1 MNNIKNKVYTL
12 GEEISNSITHGIG
25 SLLSIAAL
33 VLMVIVA
40 AYHKNTMGIVTSAI
54 FGASLI
60 ILYTMSTLYHAIS
73 NEKAKKIFKIF
84 DHVSIYWLI
93 AGTYTPFTLVALK
106 SINPLKAWIVF
117 GIVWAIAII
126 GTITYA
132 IFKNKF
138 KILNVI
144 SYVVMGWVVII
155 ALPEII
161 EFFKVNNAMNG
172 LYLLASG
179 GIAYTLGIIFYALQ
193 KKFKYSHSIWHVF
206 VLLGSILQFFSVI
219 LYVI

>member
-40 AYHKNTMGIVTSAI
+40 ASHKNAIGVVTSAI
-54 FGASLI
+54 FGSSLI

-93 AGTYTPFTLVALK
+93 AGTYTPFTLVALR
-106 SINPLKAWIVF
+106 SINPAKAWTVF

-138 KILNVI
+138 KILNI
-144 SYVVMGWVVII
+144 ASYVIMGWVVII

-161 EFFKVNNAMNG
+161 EFFKINNAMPG
-172 LYLLASG
+172 LYLLAFG
-179 GIAYTLGIIFYALQ
+179 GIAYTFGIIFYVLQ
-193 KKFKYSHSIWHVF
+193 KKFKYSHSIWHLF

>member
-1 MNNIKNKVYTL
+1 
-12 GEEISNSITHGIG
+12 
-25 SLLSIAAL
+25 
-33 VLMVIVA
+33 
-40 AYHKNTMGIVTSAI
+40 
-54 FGASLI
+54 
-60 ILYTMSTLYHAIS
+60 MSTLYHAIS

-93 AGTYTPFTLVALK
+93 AGTYTPFTLVALR
-106 SINPLKAWIVF
+106 SINPAKAWTVF

-138 KILNVI
+138 KILNI
-144 SYVVMGWVVII
+144 ASYVIMGWVVII

-161 EFFKVNNAMNG
+161 EFFKINNAMPG
-172 LYLLASG
+172 LYLLAFG
-179 GIAYTLGIIFYALQ
+179 GIAYTFGIIFYVLQ
-193 KKFKYSHSIWHVF
+193 KKFKYSHSIWHLF

>member
-1 MNNIKNKVYTL
+1 MTNTKNKIYTL

-40 AYHKNTMGIVTSAI
+40 VYHKNTMGIVTSAI

-161 EFFKVNNAMNG
+161 ESFKVNNAMNG

-179 GIAYTLGIIFYALQ
+179 GIAYTFGIIFYALQ
-193 KKFKYSHSIWHVF
+193 KKFKYSHSIWHIF

>member
-1 MNNIKNKVYTL
+1 MLNSNKKIYTL

-40 AYHKNTMGIVTSAI
+40 ASHKNAIGVVTSAI
-54 FGASLI
+54 FGSSLI

-93 AGTYTPFTLVALK
+93 AGTYTPFTLVALR
-106 SINPLKAWIVF
+106 SINPAKAWTVF

-138 KILNVI
+138 KILNIV
-144 SYVVMGWVVII
+144 SYVIMGWVVII

-161 EFFKVNNAMNG
+161 EFFKINNAMPG
-172 LYLLASG
+172 LYLLAFG
-179 GIAYTLGIIFYALQ
+179 GIAYTLGIIFYVLQ
-193 KKFKYSHSIWHVF
+193 KKFKYSHSIWHLF
-206 VLLGSILQFFSVI
+206 VLLGSILQFFFFF

>member
-1 MNNIKNKVYTL
+1 MLNSNKKIYTL

-40 AYHKNTMGIVTSAI
+40 ASHKNAIGVVTSAI
-54 FGASLI
+54 FGSSLI

-93 AGTYTPFTLVALK
+93 AGTYTPFTLVALR
-106 SINPLKAWIVF
+106 SINPAKAWTVF

-138 KILNVI
+138 KILNIV
-144 SYVVMGWVVII
+144 SYVIMGWVVII

-161 EFFKVNNAMNG
+161 EFFKINNAMPG
-172 LYLLASG
+172 LYLLAFG
-179 GIAYTLGIIFYALQ
+179 GIAYTLGIIFYVLQ
-193 KKFKYSHSIWHVF
+193 KKFKYSHSIWLLF

>member
-1 MNNIKNKVYTL
+1 MLNSNKKIYTL

-40 AYHKNTMGIVTSAI
+40 ASHKNAIGVVTSAI
-54 FGASLI
+54 FGSSLI

-93 AGTYTPFTLVALK
+93 AGTYTPFTLVALR
-106 SINPLKAWIVF
+106 SINPAKAWTVF

-138 KILNVI
+138 KILNIV
-144 SYVVMGWVVII
+144 SYVIMGWVVII

-161 EFFKVNNAMNG
+161 EFFKINNAMPG
-172 LYLLASG
+172 LYLLAFG
-179 GIAYTLGIIFYALQ
+179 GIAYTLGIIFYVLQ
-193 KKFKYSHSIWHVF
+193 KKFKYSHSIWHLF

>member
-1 MNNIKNKVYTL
+1 MTNTKNKIYTL

-33 VLMVIVA
+33 VLMVVVA
-40 AYHKNTMGIVTSAI
+40 ASHHSAISVVTSAI
-54 FGASLI
+54 FGSSLI
-60 ILYTMSTLYHAIS
+60 LLYTMSTLYHAIS
-73 NEKAKKIFKIF
+73 NEKAKKVFKVF

-93 AGTYTPFTLVALK
+93 AGTYTPFTLVALR
-106 SINPLKAWIVF
+106 SINPAKAWVVF
-117 GIVWAIAII
+117 SIVWAIALI

-132 IFKNKF
+132 LFKNKF
-138 KILNVI
+138 KVLNVV
-144 SYVVMGWVVII
+144 SYVIMGWVVLI

-161 EFFKVNNAMNG
+161 EYFRINDSMPG

-179 GIAYTLGIIFYALQ
+179 GIAYTFGIIFYALQ
-193 KKFKYSHSIWHVF
+193 KKFKYSHSIWHIF